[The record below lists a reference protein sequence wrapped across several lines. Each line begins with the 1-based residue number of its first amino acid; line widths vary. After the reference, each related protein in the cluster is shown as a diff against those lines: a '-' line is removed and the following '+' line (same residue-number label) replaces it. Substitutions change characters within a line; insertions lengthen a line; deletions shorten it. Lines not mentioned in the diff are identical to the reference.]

1 MGKLLSC
8 LKRKSSNE
16 DSSNDEPIIVESKK
30 ISTKTTKKD
39 RSIKFK
45 RSKKCKENRNGSSK
59 SGSAISTAKVRPM
72 TQQSVENNRPKP
84 VAFEIT
90 VDEKTKELTNT
101 VIDTTSL
108 KKNVDQINSN
118 TTETNGDTDESR
130 SKFHGKFPRRLPK
143 LSSLGKNWSTTS
155 EKKSTTTTENI
166 MEKQKKAEEKRNE
179 ILEEKKQKARKFLEK
194 MSNSNKSQDDSRSV
208 HTNNDENEIEEDNN
222 DDEGGGG
229 GGVAEDGGKN
239 DPNRIEENDENP
251 IENKVIVMDLRTGNT
266 GSTIEQEVTPSAP
279 NLNV

>member
-45 RSKKCKENRNGSSK
+45 RSKKCKENRNGS
-59 SGSAISTAKVRPM
+59 T
-72 TQQSVENNRPKP
+72 VENNRPKP

-279 NLNV
+279 NLNR